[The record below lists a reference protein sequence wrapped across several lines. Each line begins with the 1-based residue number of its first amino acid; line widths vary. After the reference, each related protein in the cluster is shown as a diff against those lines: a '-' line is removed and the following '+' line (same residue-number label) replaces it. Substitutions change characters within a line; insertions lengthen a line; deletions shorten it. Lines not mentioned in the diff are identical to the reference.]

1 MCLIPDIGCDFFLF
15 CPEKLGQSFINFI
28 DLFEELGFELLIKH
42 FFSGAQT
49 FKIVMPIYHYEITL
63 FIPVNIFLI

>member
-42 FFSGAQT
+42 FFQVH
-49 FKIVMPIYHYEITL
+49 KHL
-63 FIPVNIFLI
+63 RLLCQFIIMKLPYLSLLIFF